1 MAAGAITLADIRSA
15 DWSLALGAIGEVV
28 QGLADVEQCLG
39 IIVTTPRGSDP
50 LRPTFGADIWRYI
63 DFPISFALPAIVSE
77 LTSAITTW
85 EPRVNLVSVTVQ
97 PVNDGDGA
105 IGGASRRHAQLAAQA
120 GHRRGA
126 GPEHDRDYSGSDGLA
141 GRADRDERMS

>member
-1 MAAGAITLADIRSA
+1 MTMATGAITLADIKST

-63 DFPISFALPAIVSE
+63 DFPINLALPSIVSE
-77 LTSAITTW
+77 LTSAITMW
-85 EPRVNLVSVTVQ
+85 EPRVNLVSVTAQ
-97 PVNDGDGA
+97 PVNDAGTQPGA
-105 IGGASRRHAQLAAQA
+105 HLDVTLNWQLKLGAAAAPVQTTTVTIP
-120 GHRRGA
+120 GA
-126 GPEHDRDYSGSDGLA
+126 TA
-141 GRADRDERMS
+141 